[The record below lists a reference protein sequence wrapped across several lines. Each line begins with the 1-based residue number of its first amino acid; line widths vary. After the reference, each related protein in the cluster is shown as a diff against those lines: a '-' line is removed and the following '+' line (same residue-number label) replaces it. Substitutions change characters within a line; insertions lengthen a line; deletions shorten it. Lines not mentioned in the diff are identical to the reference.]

1 MYKKVTGSISTH
13 DVNVSMTNS
22 RYRRNSSSSSSSSST
37 PSSSAHSSPN
47 SYVGHRVRPVS
58 SGGST
63 TLASVTLYLPPNWDE
78 LFHEVYYTDKEKEEA
93 YEELYSRLALDIAS
107 KIIHKYDE
115 VQIQQT
121 WLAKRTTDVHN
132 GFTTKVEAYIH
143 RICLEQQDSAI
154 VYRLLCCNKQRV
166 FTHLIDKALMPNVD
180 IGDYQSKTFHYSS
193 QRSIDISIFH
203 QEFGLLPA
211 HLQLEID
218 IATQTLETT
227 METGTHLQ
235 FIHHKSSQSNMRIE
249 EPLIYPRYVRSE
261 IAIQAIYDAVFPG
274 IHEKLFTLPIYF
286 DKFIALINDILENI
300 AQVNDKDKEK
310 ILINEVLSYKNPIFI
325 AKINIDSIK
334 RSINEI
340 IDKKTIQQNTIQT
353 LKARLIWAIHESIRE
368 YYLSMI
374 HKTLNKKNQQDF
386 ISDFNR
392 LFSPSVELN
401 ESLRLKF
408 KNLTTHSLDE
418 ILNEYNRLLSNSYRK
433 TPPTQIE
440 YNNLFHKNINIV
452 YKDLINDCH
461 YFDINNMGYV
471 IKNKNYYELLEKS
484 DPAIIK
490 QHHPEEYKKI
500 QDNLKLLSK
509 FTDFFPHEKL
519 NANETHQYLE
529 ERIKSIESNLLRL
542 KENSYQMINNDAIPR
557 SIRND
562 TLPIKTNE
570 KSDLNDDSKKE
581 QALIDLIHAI
591 LSDSRWWS
599 SQVKG
604 LCPGTKIAD
613 LRVPHGIYKMASIQQ
628 TCLSQSPIELLRHYQ
643 SVARERLKFYV
654 KASFFP
660 IIRRDA
666 TKLFYQL
673 LSNLNTKNLTDIDTT
688 SFNDFLIKHM
698 GKTNNLI
705 RNDLP
710 SPTSQNYSEPPSP
723 VNPS

>member
-13 DVNVSMTNS
+13 DVNVSITSS
-22 RYRRNSSSSSSSSST
+22 RYRRTSDSSSSST

-78 LFHEVYYTDKEKEEA
+78 LFHEVYYIDKEKEEA

-107 KIIHKYDE
+107 NIIHKYDE
-115 VQIQQT
+115 LQIQQT
-121 WLAKRTTDVHN
+121 WLAKRTVDAHN

-143 RICLEQQDSAI
+143 RICLEQQDSTI

-166 FTHLIDKALMPNVD
+166 FTHLIDKSLMPNID

-218 IATQTLETT
+218 RATQALETT
-227 METGTHLQ
+227 MESGTHLQ

-249 EPLIYPRYVRSE
+249 EPLTYPKYIRSE
-261 IAIQAIYDAVFPG
+261 IATQAIYDAVFPS
-274 IHEKLFTLPIYF
+274 IHAKLFTLPIYF
-286 DKFIALINDILENI
+286 DKFIALINDILANI

-334 RSINEI
+334 RSMDEI

-374 HKTLNKKNQQDF
+374 HKTLNKKNQQEF
-386 ISDFNR
+386 INDFNR

-408 KNLTTHSLDE
+408 KNLTAHSLDE
-418 ILNEYNRLLSNSYRK
+418 VLNEYNRLLSNSYRK
-433 TPPTQIE
+433 TQTIHIE
-440 YNNLFHKNINIV
+440 YNNLFQKNIHLV
-452 YKDLINDCH
+452 HKDLINDRH
-461 YFDINNMGYV
+461 YFDINTIGYI
-471 IKNKNYYELLEKS
+471 IKNKNYYELLEIS
-484 DPAIIK
+484 DLTIIK
-490 QHHPEEYKKI
+490 QHCPEEYKKI

-519 NANETHQYLE
+519 NYKEAHQYLE
-529 ERIKSIESNLLRL
+529 ERMKSIESNLLRL
-542 KENSYQMINNDAIPR
+542 KENSYQMINNDAIPKP
-557 SIRND
+557 IRNA
-562 TLPIKTNE
+562 TLTIKTDEKTDFNE
-570 KSDLNDDSKKE
+570 ICKKA
-581 QALIDLIHAI
+581 QALIDLIHTI
-591 LSDSRWWS
+591 LSDSKWWS

-613 LRVPHGIYKMASIQQ
+613 LRVPHGIYRMATIQQ
-628 TCLSQSPIELLRHYQ
+628 TYLSKSPIELLRHYK

-660 IIRRDA
+660 IRRDA
-666 TKLFYQL
+666 TKTFYQ
-673 LSNLNTKNLTDIDTT
+673 
-688 SFNDFLIKHM
+688 
-698 GKTNNLI
+698 
-705 RNDLP
+705 
-710 SPTSQNYSEPPSP
+710 
-723 VNPS
+723 